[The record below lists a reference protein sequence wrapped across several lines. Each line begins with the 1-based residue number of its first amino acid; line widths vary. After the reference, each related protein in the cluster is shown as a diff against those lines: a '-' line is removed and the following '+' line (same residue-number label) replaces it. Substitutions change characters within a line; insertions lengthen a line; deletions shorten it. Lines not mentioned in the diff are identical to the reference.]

1 MTALRVLVR
10 EVQFIINDD
19 VETFA
24 PNFQHRHCEERAQ
37 PATRQSR
44 DQALKHD
51 NNQQLIMSKITK
63 ALFLATLL
71 FSHPTLARDYIR
83 MAGSSTVYPF
93 ARTMAEEFGRNTEFK
108 TPIVESTG
116 TGGGIKLFCLGVGE
130 NFIDFANASRKIEE
144 SELSI
149 CQKNGVKNVVG
160 IKIGYDGIVLANST
174 QAKPYNLTKQ
184 QIFLALAQKI
194 PSNGKLIEN
203 PYKKWSDIDKSLP
216 NNPIAVYGP
225 PPTSGT
231 RDAFVE
237 LVMEEPCVNNPAFI
251 AAEKDAKKRKKN
263 CHIIRSD
270 GKFIEAGEN
279 DNLII
284 QKLKNDH
291 NALGIFGF
299 SFLEQ
304 NAGIIHGARI
314 DDINPSFQNIAT
326 GKYKVSRP
334 LFIYFKKEHLPLIKG
349 IREFILEITSFEAIG
364 EEGYL
369 IEKGLI
375 PAHKDEIKKMREEI
389 LGGL

>member
-1 MTALRVLVR
+1 MLSKILRISLPLLV
-10 EVQFIINDD
+10 FCH
-19 VETFA
+19 FSLHMA
-24 PNFQHRHCEERAQ
+24 SAQ
-37 PATRQSR
+37 
-44 DQALKHD
+44 
-51 NNQQLIMSKITK
+51 NQQ
-63 ALFLATLL
+63 
-71 FSHPTLARDYIR
+71 RNYIR

-93 ARTMAEEFGRNTEFK
+93 ARTIAEEFGRNTPFK

-130 NFIDFANASRKIEE
+130 NFVDFANSSRRIEPSEIKI
-144 SELSI
+144 
-149 CQKNGVKNVVG
+149 CNQNGVKDIVE
-160 IKIGYDGIVLANST
+160 IKIGYDGIVLANSNQT
-174 QAKPYNLTKQ
+174 KAYNLTKE

-194 PSNGKLIEN
+194 SQNGKLIAN
-203 PYKKWSDIDKSLP
+203 PYQKWSDINKSLP
-216 NNPIAVYGP
+216 NTDIAIYGP

-237 LVMEEPCVNNPAFI
+237 LVMEEPCINNPTFI
-251 AAEKDAKKRKKN
+251 AATADKKTRTKN

-284 QKLKNDH
+284 QKLKNNHD
-291 NALGIFGF
+291 ALGIFGF

-304 NAGIIHGARI
+304 NAGIIHGSK
-314 DDINPSFQNIAT
+314 INNVYPTFENIASN
-326 GKYKVSRP
+326 KYQVSRP
-334 LFIYFKKEHLPLIKG
+334 LFIYFKKEQLPFVAGIK
-349 IREFILEITSFEAIG
+349 EFIGEIINEEAIG
-364 EEGYL
+364 DEGYL